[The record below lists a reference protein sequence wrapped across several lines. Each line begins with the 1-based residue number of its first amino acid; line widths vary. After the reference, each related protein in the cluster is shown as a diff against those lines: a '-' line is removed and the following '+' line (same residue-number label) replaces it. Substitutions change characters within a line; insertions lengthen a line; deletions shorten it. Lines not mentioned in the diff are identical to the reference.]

1 MRRKRLLIYC
11 CICLAL
17 FVLLGVAFFYLS
29 KLNALENYSNRVDHS
44 YRVIL
49 QMGKL
54 EKKLLDAET
63 GQRGFIIT
71 KDSVFLEPYSESHRE
86 ILGIFQELDTLT
98 HDNPEQQ
105 LHLDTLK
112 ALIMTTTSLL
122 EKNMSDFSE
131 KPVFAE
137 QFEKGRYYMDKIRRS
152 MQNLKS
158 SEINLLTKHDNNK
171 KLNSS
176 SSKTSSYILLII
188 AFGACCMGAI
198 GIVKYF
204 NESMRYQY
212 RLKDTIYKL
221 KVLNKEILDL
231 TFASSHNLQE
241 PMRKIQLI
249 IDKIEHVR
257 KPEEQVFE
265 SLARIKQIYAEQ
277 QVTNNVIVDYYDIL
291 NTSTQKELVS
301 LDTLV
306 KDLIAYHH
314 WEDELEIKVRPLPKI
329 AVDPYQVKMLFTHLI
344 RNTIHYNPGKKDLKL
359 EISEVPFTS
368 YRHSVI
374 EIEGKHYT
382 AIAVSDNGRGVDAS
396 LHRKIFELF
405 QKIEA
410 PEEANPERKG
420 MGLSFSKRIMLNHNG
435 WIIAETNA
443 DGGLTIVLFFP
454 DNGKL

>member
-1 MRRKRLLIYC
+1 M
-11 CICLAL
+11 AL

-29 KLNALENYSNRVDHS
+29 KLNALENYSSRVDHS

-71 KDSVFLEPYSESHRE
+71 KDSVFLEPYSESHEE
-86 ILGIFQELDTLT
+86 ILSIFQELDTLT
-98 HDNPEQQ
+98 QDNPEQQ

-122 EKNMSDFSE
+122 EKNMSDFTE
-131 KPVFAE
+131 QTAFTE
-137 QFEKGRYYMDKIRRS
+137 QFEKGRYYMDKIRKS
-152 MQNLKS
+152 MENLKH
-158 SEINLLTKHDNNK
+158 SEINLLAEHDNNK
-171 KLNSS
+171 RLNSD

-198 GIVKYF
+198 GIVKFF
-204 NESMRYQY
+204 NESQRYQF
-212 RLKDTIYKL
+212 RLNDTIYKL

-249 IDKIEHVR
+249 IDKIEHMR
-257 KPEEQVFE
+257 TSEEQVFE
-265 SLARIKQIYAEQ
+265 GLARIKQIYAEQ

-291 NTSTQKELVS
+291 NTSTQKEFTAMDQLI
-301 LDTLV
+301 T
-306 KDLIAYHH
+306 DLAEYHH
-314 WEDELEIKVRPLPKI
+314 WNEKLEIKINPLPKTS
-329 AVDPYQVKMLFTHLI
+329 VDPYQIKLLFTHLI
-344 RNTIHYNPGKKDLKL
+344 RNTIHFNEGKKDLKL
-359 EISEVPFTS
+359 EITEVPLAPYTNKTL
-368 YRHSVI
+368 
-374 EIEGKHYT
+374 EIEGKNYI
-382 AIAVSDNGRGVDAS
+382 AIAVSDNGRGVDQS
-396 LHRKIFELF
+396 HHRKIFELF
-405 QKIEA
+405 QKIE
-410 PEEANPERKG
+410 ESHQANPERKG

-443 DGGLTIVLFFP
+443 HGGLTIVLFFP
-454 DNGKL
+454 NNGKL

>member
-1 MRRKRLLIYC
+1 M
-11 CICLAL
+11 AL

-29 KLNALENYSNRVDHS
+29 KLNALENYSSRVDHS

-54 EKKLLDAET
+54 EKKILDAET

-71 KDSVFLEPYSESHRE
+71 KDSIFLEPYSRSHKE

-98 HDNPEQQ
+98 QDNPEQQ

-122 EKNMSDFSE
+122 AENMTGYTHPE
-131 KPVFAE
+131 VFTE
-137 QFEKGRYYMDKIRRS
+137 QFEKGRYYMDKIRKS
-152 MQNLKS
+152 MDNLKR
-158 SEINLLTKHDNNK
+158 SEINLLAKHDNNK

-204 NESMRYQY
+204 NESQRYQF
-212 RLKDTIYKL
+212 RLNDTIYRL

-249 IDKIEHVR
+249 IDKIENTQQS
-257 KPEEQVFE
+257 EAQILEG
-265 SLARIKQIYAEQ
+265 LARIKQIYAEQ

-291 NTSTQKELVS
+291 NTSTQKER
-301 LDTLV
+301 LDFNTLI
-306 KDLIAYHH
+306 KELSQYHG
-314 WEDELEIKVRPLPKI
+314 WNNELDIEVGPLPKI
-329 AVDPYQVKMLFTHLI
+329 AADPYQVKMLLSHLI
-344 RNTIHYNPGKKDLKL
+344 RNVIQFNPGKPDLRL
-359 EISEVPFTS
+359 TIREVPVTPFLDT
-368 YRHSVI
+368 I
-374 EIEGKHYT
+374 LEIEGRQYT
-382 AIAVSDNGRGVDAS
+382 VLEVSDNGKGVDRS
-396 LHRKIFELF
+396 LHKKIFELF
-405 QKIEA
+405 QKIET
-410 PEEANPERKG
+410 PGESNPERKG

-435 WIIAETNA
+435 WIVAKTN
-443 DGGLTIVLFFP
+443 DSGGLTIYLFFP
-454 DNGKL
+454 SGGKL